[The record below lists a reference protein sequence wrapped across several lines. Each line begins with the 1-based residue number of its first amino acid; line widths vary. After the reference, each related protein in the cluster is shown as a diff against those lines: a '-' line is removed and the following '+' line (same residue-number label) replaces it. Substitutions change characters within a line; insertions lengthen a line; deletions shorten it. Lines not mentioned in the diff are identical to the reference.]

1 MYAFD
6 RMCRA
11 LAACLLAVAVV
22 AAAPTFAQGKSS
34 KPKHDPTTLPEPLTH
49 DSIRELVSRL
59 SDEDVR
65 KLLINQL
72 DRAAVPGKGK
82 DAAMSGMVEHNAG
95 MIRERSSEL
104 KDAFLAFPTTL
115 REVVA
120 KLDEPDGP
128 SVLGLLAALIVG
140 ILLIGW
146 VAERIYHRALRNYR
160 KRLGPPATESF
171 SARAFR
177 LGMVLVLDLVGILI
191 FALAALA
198 TFLALWQ
205 GHGLRRIAIIEI
217 LIGVVAVRVTA
228 LFARFLLSKQNGNE
242 RLLPFT
248 DQPAGQLRWFAIL
261 VATLWAVGHFVQA
274 VLAGGGASPQTLD
287 LVVFFTTIVGFVIV
301 VTTVWL
307 VRVPIA
313 NLIRGDKQHN
323 TVVGWLADLWPVI
336 ATVFFAAIVATRVF
350 DILSGTPVAAGAG
363 ILSVLLV
370 VALPIVD
377 LLLCRAVAAAA
388 SKPPAEPAPLL
399 VPSTAPEGM
408 AAQSGPRDEDGAFEQ
423 DGPPPQFVV
432 AAQVAAQSAQS
443 RPARQGFVAAY
454 EAVFRRAIHIVVLV
468 IGLFLLAELWD
479 VDLFAVAQSSMG
491 GKISSSL
498 FGICI
503 VLLLSYLLWEL
514 AKTAIDRRLAA
525 EGKQG
530 PDVPASR
537 LQTLL
542 PLLRALILIT
552 IIVMATMSFLAALG
566 VDILPLLAGA
576 SVVGVA
582 IGFGSQTL
590 VRDIVSGAFFLM
602 DDAFRLGEYIEVGS
616 DKGVVEKINVRSV
629 FLRHHRG
636 ALNILPYGEIKRLR
650 NTSRD
655 WIIHV
660 MEFRLTYDTNIQL
673 VKKIMKKIGQEMQAD
688 PDYASDMLQPLK
700 SQGVLATEDS
710 AIVIRA
716 KFTAKP
722 GGNSFVIRRVAY
734 DKILKAF
741 REAGIKFA
749 HKEVTVNVQDV
760 DDDIVKAAAGAAAR
774 ATMAEPKPPTG

>member
-11 LAACLLAVAVV
+11 FAACLLAVAVV
-22 AAAPTFAQGKSS
+22 ASGPAFAQGKPA
-34 KPKHDPTTLPEPLTH
+34 KPKHEATALPEPLTH

-65 KLLINQL
+65 KLLISQL
-72 DRAAVPGKGK
+72 DRAAVPGKGHADK
-82 DAAMSGMVEHNAG
+82 AMSGMVEANAG
-95 MIRERSSEL
+95 MVRARLGEL
-104 KDAFLAFPTTL
+104 RDAFYALPATL
-115 REVVA
+115 GDVVA

-128 SVLGLLAALIVG
+128 SVLPLIGVLIVAMFV
-140 ILLIGW
+140 
-146 VAERIYHRALRNYR
+146 VAWAVERLYHYAVRHYRA
-160 KRLGPPATESF
+160 RLAPAPDETF
-171 SARAFR
+171 TAKAFR
-177 LGMVLVLDLVGILI
+177 RAASLSLDLVGILV
-191 FALAALA
+191 FAIAALGF
-198 TFLALWQ
+198 FLALWQ
-205 GHGLRRIAIIEI
+205 GHGLRRIAIIEL
-217 LIGVVAVRVTA
+217 LIAVVVVRVVW
-228 LFARFLLSKQNGNE
+228 LVARFLLAKRTDAEE
-242 RLLPFT
+242 RLLPFA
-248 DQPAGQLRWFAIL
+248 DVPAAHLRRFA
-261 VATLWAVGHFVQA
+261 VTLA
-274 VLAGGGASPQTLD
+274 VLWSVMNGLAAVFAHAGVNQATLD
-287 LVVFFTTIVGFVIV
+287 LLVVLFSLVGLVIV
-301 VTTVWL
+301 LWTVWQ

-313 NLIRGDKQHN
+313 AMIRGDGRHRP
-323 TVVGWLADLWPVI
+323 VVSWLADLWPVI
-336 ATVFFAAIVATRVF
+336 AIVFFVGIVAARVY
-350 DILSGTPVAAGAG
+350 DILAGTPVEAGAG

-370 VALPIVD
+370 VTLPIVD
-377 LLLCRAVAAAA
+377 MILCRAVAAGA
-388 SKPPAEPAPLL
+388 SG
-399 VPSTAPEGM
+399 STAEG
-408 AAQSGPRDEDGAFEQ
+408 AAP
-423 DGPPPQFVV
+423 
-432 AAQVAAQSAQS
+432 S
-443 RPARQGFVAAY
+443 RFVAAY
-454 EAVFRRAIHIVVLV
+454 ENVFRRAIHIVVTV
-468 IGLFLLAELWD
+468 VGLFLLALLWD
-479 VDLFAVAQSSMG
+479 VNLFAMAQASMG

-498 FGICI
+498 FGVCI
-503 VLLLSYLLWEL
+503 VLLLAYLAWEI

-542 PLLRALILIT
+542 PLLRGLIFVT
-552 IIVMATMSFLAALG
+552 IVVMATMSFLAALG

-660 MEFRLTYDTNIQL
+660 MEFRLTYDTNIQQ
-673 VKKIMKKIGQEMQAD
+673 VKKIMKKIGEEMAAD
-688 PDYASDMLQPLK
+688 PDYAHDMLQPLK

-734 DKILKAF
+734 DKIIKAF
-741 REAGIKFA
+741 RAAGIKFA
-749 HKEVTVNVQDV
+749 HKEVTVNVSQNDL
-760 DDDIVKAAAGAAAR
+760 DDDEVKAVAGAAAR
-774 ATMAEPKPPTG
+774 ASLAEAPKPATDDVRG

>member
-6 RMCRA
+6 RLCSVVATCRICRV

-22 AAAPTFAQGKSS
+22 AAGPAFAQSKPA
-34 KPKHDPTTLPEPLTH
+34 KPKHESTALPEPLTH
-49 DSIRELVSRL
+49 ESIRELVSRL

-65 KLLINQL
+65 KLLISQL
-72 DRAAVPGKGK
+72 DRSAASSKGKG
-82 DAAMSGMVEHNAG
+82 DQAMSGMVEANAG
-95 MIRERSSEL
+95 MVRARLGEL
-104 KDAFLAFPTTL
+104 RDAFYAL
-115 REVVA
+115 RNTVSEVIT
-120 KLDEPDGP
+120 KLDEPEGP
-128 SVLGLLAALIVG
+128 SALPLIGLLIVAMFLIAWAV
-140 ILLIGW
+140 
-146 VAERIYHRALRNYR
+146 ERLYHYALRNYR
-160 KRLGPPATESF
+160 SRLAPVGDETF
-171 SARAFR
+171 GARVFR
-177 LGMVLVLDLVGILI
+177 RGASLALDLVGILV

-198 TFLALWQ
+198 FFLALWQ
-205 GHGLRRIAIIEI
+205 GHGLRRIAIVEF
-217 LIGVVAVRVTA
+217 LIAVVIVRVTW
-228 LFARFLLSKQNGNE
+228 LFARFLLAKRGGEE
-242 RLLPFT
+242 RLLPFA
-248 DQPAGQLRWFAIL
+248 DVPAGQLRRFAVALAVIWSAMHGLATIFAHAGVGQATVDLL
-261 VATLWAVGHFVQA
+261 VLVFSVFGLAVALWTVVQ
-274 VLAGGGASPQTLD
+274 
-287 LVVFFTTIVGFVIV
+287 
-301 VTTVWL
+301 
-307 VRVPIA
+307 VRAPIA
-313 NLIRGDKQHN
+313 AMIRGNGKHSA
-323 TVVGWLADLWPVI
+323 VVSRLADLWPVI
-336 ATVFFAAIVATRVF
+336 AIVFFVGIVAARVYN
-350 DILSGTPVAAGAG
+350 ILAGTPVEAGAG

-370 VALPIVD
+370 VTLPIVD
-377 LLLCRAVAAAA
+377 MLLCRAVAAGA
-388 SKPPAEPAPLL
+388 SR
-399 VPSTAPEGM
+399 TAPEG
-408 AAQSGPRDEDGAFEQ
+408 A
-423 DGPPPQFVV
+423 V
-432 AAQVAAQSAQS
+432 A
-443 RPARQGFVAAY
+443 PGFVAAY
-454 EAVFRRAIHIVVLV
+454 ENVFRRAVHIVVTV
-468 IGLFLLAELWD
+468 VGLFLLALLWD
-479 VDLFAVAQSSMG
+479 VDVFAVAQASMG

-503 VLLLSYLLWEL
+503 VLLLAYLVWEI

-542 PLLRALILIT
+542 PLLRGLIFVT
-552 IIVMATMSFLAALG
+552 IVVMATMSFLAALG

-602 DDAFRLGEYIEVGS
+602 DDAFRLGEYIEVGQ

-660 MEFRLTYDTNIQL
+660 MEFRLTYDTNIQT
-673 VKKIMKKIGQEMQAD
+673 VKKIMKKIGEEMKAD
-688 PDYASDMLQPLK
+688 PDYAGDMLQPLK

-710 AIVIRA
+710 AMVIRA

-734 DKILKAF
+734 DKIIKAF

-749 HKEVTVNVQDV
+749 HKEVTVNIPRGF
-760 DDDIVKAAAGAAAR
+760 DDDEEKAIAGAAAR
-774 ATMAEPKPPTG
+774 AATAEAPKPATDDARG

>member
-1 MYAFD
+1 MYAVD

-11 LAACLLAVAVV
+11 LAACLLGVALIAVAP
-22 AAAPTFAQGKSS
+22 AFAQSKNA
-34 KPKHDPTTLPEPLTH
+34 KPKQEATTLPEPLTH

-65 KLLINQL
+65 KLLITQL

-95 MIRERSSEL
+95 MVRERLREL

-128 SVLGLLAALIVG
+128 SVLGLVVALTVG
-140 ILLIGW
+140 MLLIAW
-146 VAERIYHRALRNYR
+146 LAERIYHRALRNYR
-160 KRLGPPATESF
+160 KRLEPPATESF

-177 LGMVLVLDLVGILI
+177 LGMRLVLDLVGILV

-217 LIGVVAVRVTA
+217 LIGVVVVRVTA
-228 LFARFLLSKQNGNE
+228 LFARFLLSKAHETE
-242 RLLPFT
+242 RLLPFA
-248 DQPAGQLRWFAIL
+248 DRPARQLRGFSIF
-261 VATLWAVGHFVQA
+261 VATLWAVANFVQS
-274 VLAGGGASPQTLD
+274 VLAGGGASRETLD
-287 LVVFFTTIVGFVIV
+287 LVLFFTSIAGFVIV

-313 NLIRGDKQHN
+313 NLIRGDGAHN

-377 LLLCRAVAAAA
+377 LMLCRAVAAAA
-388 SKPPAEPAPLL
+388 SKPPAEG
-399 VPSTAPEGM
+399 SM
-408 AAQSGPRDEDGAFEQ
+408 AS
-423 DGPPPQFVV
+423 
-432 AAQVAAQSAQS
+432 
-443 RPARQGFVAAY
+443 GFVAAY
-454 EAVFRRAIHIVVLV
+454 EAVFRRAIHIVVLI

-479 VDLFAVAQSSMG
+479 VDLFAVAQASMG

-525 EGKQG
+525 EVKQG

-542 PLLRALILIT
+542 PLLRALILVT
-552 IIVMATMSFLAALG
+552 IVVMATMSFLAALG

-602 DDAFRLGEYIEVGS
+602 DDAFRLGEYIEVGT

-660 MEFRLTYDTNIQL
+660 MEFRLTYDTNIQQ
-673 VKKIMKKIGQEMQAD
+673 VKKIMKKIGEELKAD
-688 PDYASDMLQPLK
+688 PDYAADMLQPLK

-734 DKILKAF
+734 DKIIKAF

-749 HKEVTVNVQDV
+749 HKEVTVNVSQADL
-760 DDDIVKAAAGAAAR
+760 DDDAVKAVAGAAAR
-774 ATMAEPKPPTG
+774 ATMAEAPKPPGDDRQ